1 MLNGRKGFRVA
12 LCDMRVWISHTNVR
26 RAISYSRHFQIEL
39 GMTLFNQR
47 LSFFAEH
54 TRVHFASKLAPDS
67 TEKRRRT
74 EIKQAR
80 YFKRD

>member
-26 RAISYSRHFQIEL
+26 RAISYSRHF
-39 GMTLFNQR
+39 R
-47 LSFFAEH
+47 LNWNDIIQPPETQFFAEH
-54 TRVHFASKLAPDS
+54 TRAHFASKLAPER
-67 TEKRRRT
+67 TEKRRRA
-74 EIKQAR
+74 EIKQVR